1 MNASY
6 RHPFDTPY
14 PPDHWGV
21 WQVVLRLLIA
31 VGILLAAATLAGGA
45 RAPGALSSVGPSGS
59 WTATTR

>member
-45 RAPGALSSVGPSGS
+45 RAPGALPSAASPGT
-59 WTATTR
+59 WPATAR